1 MEHFNMKK
9 IFVLVSMFIL
19 IGCALSLLTGCASI
33 TPERIEVAMS
43 TCPVLKKYTQEQM
56 KQAASELKSLPT
68 EAQIATMMTDYSKLR
83 QACRLAEQK
92 LKDVASK

>member
-1 MEHFNMKK
+1 MKK
-9 IFVLVSMFIL
+9 IFVLGSML
-19 IGCALSLLTGCASI
+19 LLTGCASL

-43 TCPVLKKYTQEQM
+43 TCPVLKRYTQEQM
-56 KQAASELKSLPT
+56 KQAASELSKLPT

-92 LKDVASK
+92 LKDVAAR